1 MDYVDELHCWQ
12 EIPLAGE
19 ESASGKIQIIA
30 EFPDSEG
37 CLDSAYDFLKRLKSP
52 PLQVFTRRVATDC
65 FEEYT
70 FSTAPDLC
78 TISAND
84 TEGIRRGIYKVA
96 ELLRENIPSQLPV
109 KTERYRP
116 FFRLR
121 IGRYRFGSQKY
132 PGSKYELDE
141 DADFYPDAF
150 LDRLASEGINALWF
164 NAPSLAEFSL
174 TSWYPDNAEKKRKL
188 YAKLQD
194 NVNRCRR
201 YGIRILP
208 YLVIPEAW
216 AFDAP
221 LLQQFPDM
229 AGPDLYGRKF
239 FCPAFEGKKY
249 LFETFHQLFSE
260 VKNLGG
266 FLLIVQGEGAAICPE
281 LLSYGAISCQSKC
294 GLAPGEI
301 FAELIRTLFE
311 GIRSAAPE
319 AEMVAWFY
327 LPFAGAP
334 ADYLDEALRLSPQGI
349 IFQYN
354 AESGSSPLQL
364 GRPRT
369 IGDYWQCITEP
380 SPAYRKFAGM
390 ATKHGQRLS
399 AKIQVGTSHEVGSVP
414 YVPVPALTYRKYR
427 ALQALG
433 TTDVMQVWGTG
444 GTPGMMNFAAGRLA
458 FTDLSKVTEEQFL
471 NDLASV
477 LWGSKLAN
485 EVAEAWQVLSD
496 AFQKYPYS
504 NMIQYFGPVAD
515 GVNWPLCACPQRT
528 QLLTTWSLNGGNI
541 SGDNICECLENHS
554 LDEAVILFHQL
565 STEWSRG
572 AELFRS
578 IARQNCLNAIQERE
592 ITRIEA
598 LEIHFST
605 SYRIMK
611 FYQLRR
617 QVFATE
623 DLTCITEMRRL
634 VSEEMASRRK
644 MLRLIELDP
653 VLGYNPEACGFKY
666 DCASIERGLVS
677 LEQTLSDLDRM
688 EQGDLAQKP
697 VDFSYQ
703 LNGSTIRLK
712 EFSWSG
718 LLQKD
723 VIQIRVFCPNRR
735 RILDELFFA
744 FDNDGFDHPVHGHFD
759 SQGRVFILPENV
771 KCAIS
776 AKEDSWEAELAV
788 PLASLPGG
796 SLDHCRFNLTRLLDG
811 YHQRCSWPGCVE
823 HYRPARLKLAFYDP
837 QDMGNLQ

>member
-1 MDYVDELHCWQ
+1 MDFVEELHCWQ

-19 ESASGKIQIIA
+19 ETASGKIQIRA

-52 PLQVFTRRVATDC
+52 PLKVVTRRESTGC

-70 FSTAPDLC
+70 FSTEPGLC
-78 TISAND
+78 IVTAHD

-96 ELLRENIPSQLPV
+96 ELLRESVPSQWPV
-109 KTERYRP
+109 KTERNRP

-132 PGSKYELDE
+132 PGSTYELDE
-141 DADFYPDAF
+141 EADFYPDAF
-150 LDRLASEGINALWF
+150 LDRLASEGINAVWF

-174 TSWYPDNAEKKRKL
+174 TSWYPENAEKKRKL

-221 LLQQFPDM
+221 LLQKFPDM

-239 FCPAFEGKKY
+239 FCPAFDGKKY

-266 FLLIVQGEGAAICPE
+266 FLVIVQGEGAAICPE

-334 ADYLDEALRLSPQGI
+334 EDYLDDALRLSPQGVI
-349 IFQYN
+349 YQYN

-364 GRPRT
+364 GRHRT

-380 SPAYRKFAGM
+380 SPAFRKFAGM
-390 ATKHGQRLS
+390 ATKYGQRLS

-414 YVPVPALTYRKYR
+414 YVPVPALTYQKYR
-427 ALQALG
+427 ALHALG

-458 FTDLSKVTEEQFL
+458 FTDFSKVSEKQFL
-471 NDLASV
+471 HELAST
-477 LWGSKLAN
+477 LWGRMLAN
-485 EVAEAWQVLSD
+485 EVAEAWQVLSK
-496 AFQKYPYS
+496 AFQNYPYS

-515 GVNWPLCACPQRT
+515 GVNWPLCAYPART
-528 QLLTTWSLNGGNI
+528 QLLPTWSLNEGKI

-554 LDEAVILFHQL
+554 LDEAVTLFHIL
-565 STEWSRG
+565 SDQWSCG
-572 AELFRS
+572 AEIFRG
-578 IARQNCLNAIQERE
+578 IARRNRLNTIQKRE
-592 ITRIEA
+592 IVRIEA

-617 QVFATE
+617 QVFASE
-623 DLTCITEMRRL
+623 DLACIPEMRRL
-634 VSEEMASRRK
+634 VSEEMTARRK

-666 DCASIERGLVS
+666 DRTSIEHGLIS

-688 EQGDLAQKP
+688 EQGDLAHPP
-697 VDFSYQ
+697 VKFTYA
-703 LNGSTIRLK
+703 LNGAMVHLK
-712 EFSWSG
+712 EFSWNG
-718 LLQKD
+718 ILQNDILL
-723 VIQIRVFCPNRR
+723 IRIFCPNRR
-735 RILDELFFA
+735 RVLDELFFA
-744 FDNDGFDHPVHGHFD
+744 FDNDGLDHPVHGHFD

-771 KCAIS
+771 TCTIS
-776 AKEDSWEAELAV
+776 AQEDSWEAALAV
-788 PLASLPGG
+788 PVASLPGC
-796 SLDHCRFNLTRLLDG
+796 SLDHCRFNVTRLLDS
-811 YHQRCSWPGCVE
+811 YQQRCSWPGGVA